1 MATHYDG
8 NNNEVRALNAYV
20 TLLRATESV
29 AADMSSRLAES
40 GLTISQFG
48 VLDALYHLGPMHQ
61 NELARKIL
69 KSNGN
74 LTMVI
79 ANLQRSGLIRRRRD
93 EQDRRCITVAL
104 TPKGRKTIEQLLP
117 QHVEAIVE
125 RFAILSAEEQES
137 LRYIAR
143 RLGRNEP

>member
-1 MATHYDG
+1 MAG
-8 NNNEVRALNAYV
+8 Q
-20 TLLRATESV
+20 
-29 AADMSSRLAES
+29 LAEN

-48 VLDALYHLGPMHQ
+48 VLDAIYHLGPMHQ

-93 EQDRRCITVAL
+93 ERDRRCITVAL
-104 TPKGRKTIEQLLP
+104 TSEGRGLMEKLMP
-117 QHVEAIVE
+117 RHAKAIAE
-125 RFAILSAEEQES
+125 RFSILSTEEQEA
-137 LRYIAR
+137 LRRIAR
-143 RLGRNEP
+143 RLGKNEP

>member
-1 MATHYDG
+1 MATHYSG
-8 NNNEVRALNAYV
+8 NQEEVRALNAYI
-20 TLLRATESV
+20 TLLRAAESV
-29 AADMSSRLAES
+29 EADMASRLAES

-79 ANLQRSGLIRRRRD
+79 TNLQRRGLIRRRRD
-93 EQDRRCITVAL
+93 EHDRRCITVAL
-104 TPKGRKTIEQLLP
+104 THEGRSIMEKLLP
-117 QHVEAIVE
+117 QHVEAIAE
-125 RFAILSAEEQES
+125 RFSVLSGKEQES
-137 LRYIAR
+137 LRNMAR
-143 RLGRNEP
+143 RLGKSEL